1 MKALLIISALFVSG
15 FADASSQINL
25 PAGAVATIQPNES
38 TIVSCEAASSHP
50 HFCTCGGIITGSAY
64 TYPADTLIRSDIV
77 GDKILGS
84 IVGHYASGSICH
96 VALISKTEPACQ

>member
-1 MKALLIISALFVSG
+1 MKALLITAALFVSG
-15 FADASSQINL
+15 LAHASSQINL

-38 TIVSCEAASSHP
+38 TVVSCEAVSSRT

-77 GDKILGS
+77 GDKALGS
-84 IVGHYASGSICH
+84 IVGHYASDSMCH
-96 VALISKTEPACQ
+96 LALISKTEPACQ